1 MYSILRNRALVTIG
15 IAEGVSNIGNWIN
28 TMAIFALLLF
38 RGGGGVAESS
48 GIFLAGLV
56 PTLLVSPLAGWLCDR
71 FDRKRLMIAS
81 ELLSGLMVVGL
92 IFAQHTTLIYALLV
106 CQAICGAVMGPARR
120 SSIPQIVTPELLPKA
135 NALLEQIASL
145 IKIAAPLL
153 AGGLLAVLSPHQAL
167 ILDVISFAI
176 SAIILA
182 WLPKLPPVSA
192 VPSAHTAA
200 PKGSLGGALR
210 GNARLALLMALGFSL
225 PTVVM
230 GFDVLASLLVRDS
243 LGGDER
249 LYGLLIGAIGAG
261 SLASTAIVMLRRRA
275 ADPWRDATVG
285 IVLTAALPAAMA
297 MAAISPQVGALPLL
311 LTSIG
316 AGMGIG
322 LITMQAST
330 LIQQMAPPALLGQ
343 VSGMFQSFH
352 TAGQLVP
359 LLVLP
364 MVIPALISIGLYFG
378 MMCAALLLL
387 AAATQI
393 VLGMRRFSPPEQA
406 EPGRATTG

>member
-120 SSIPQIVTPELLPKA
+120 SSIPQIVAPEQLPKA

-182 WLPKLPPVSA
+182 WLPKLPPA
-192 VPSAHTAA
+192 AAPSQHAAA
-200 PKGSLGGALR
+200 PKSSLGGTLR

-225 PTVVM
+225 PAVVM

-285 IVLTAALPAAMA
+285 IVILAALPAAMA
-297 MAAISPQVGALPLL
+297 AAAITPRVGALPLL
-311 LTSIG
+311 ICSIG
-316 AGMGIG
+316 AGVGIG
-322 LITMQAST
+322 LITMQVST